1 MRIEIHGHDLPGADV
16 HVGVQRKDVVVD
28 IVCGDVATVVWSFDI
43 DVVDGADGVDFKGPF
58 VQGKKGDRFLY
69 LSWGRVDDDGV
80 MVMFRRAKLML
91 MAVPVEVLAAARTR
105 TLVGRVG
112 LTMKDGTPLC
122 AAVRP
127 SVITWS
133 CRDGT

>member
-1 MRIEIHGHDLPGADV
+1 MQIEIHGHDLPGGDV
-16 HVGVQRKDVVVD
+16 HIGVQRKDVVVD
-28 IVCGDVATVVWSFDI
+28 IVRGDVATVVWGFDI
-43 DVVDGADGVDFKGPF
+43 DVVDGVDGVDFKGPY
-58 VQGKKGDRFLY
+58 VHGKKGDRFLY
-69 LSWGRVDDDGV
+69 LSWGRRDDDGA

-91 MAVPVEVLAAARTR
+91 TAVPGDVLATARST
-105 TLVGRVG
+105 TLVGTVG

-133 CRDGT
+133 SR